1 MTYRLK
7 LGEFKELKKW
17 LSLSVTSAESCLDHS
32 IFIFWLRFFMNIR
45 KTLERLEDDFR
56 QTSG

>member
-32 IFIFWLRFFMNIR
+32 IFIFWLRFFM
-45 KTLERLEDDFR
+45 K
-56 QTSG
+56 TSGRL